1 MIRPRLPNDSPFAG
15 RVGIP
20 RWGAI
25 IFGDTAAP
33 HQHLAQATLR
43 AVENR
48 VPVVRVAN
56 TGISAVITPDG
67 AIAWQGP
74 LFEEA
79 WHVATVAGRSGRTV
93 YTRVGDVFV
102 GP

>member
-1 MIRPRLPNDSPFAG
+1 
-15 RVGIP
+15 
-20 RWGAI
+20 
-25 IFGDTAAP
+25 
-33 HQHLAQATLR
+33 
-43 AVENR
+43 VENR

-79 WHVATVAGRSGRTV
+79 WHVATVAGRPGRTL

-102 GP
+102 GLCWLVVVAGFGTTLVERSCQAGD

>member
-1 MIRPRLPNDSPFAG
+1 
-15 RVGIP
+15 
-20 RWGAI
+20 
-25 IFGDTAAP
+25 
-33 HQHLAQATLR
+33 LR

-48 VPVVRVAN
+48 VPVVRVTN

-79 WHVATVAGRSGRTV
+79 WHVATVAARSGRTV

-102 GP
+102 GLCWLAVVAGFGGVLTTRRRRRSE